1 MLETAS
7 QRTEYLR
14 FIFTQHLRNSVVHH
28 GSEGWEGAVEIA
40 GEAEQKVR
48 LESGQESSQK
58 DL

>member
-1 MLETAS
+1 MAS
-7 QRTEYLR
+7 QRTEYVH
-14 FIFTQHLRNSVVHH
+14 FIFTQHLRNSVIHH
-28 GSEGWEGAVEIA
+28 GSEGWEGAVGIA